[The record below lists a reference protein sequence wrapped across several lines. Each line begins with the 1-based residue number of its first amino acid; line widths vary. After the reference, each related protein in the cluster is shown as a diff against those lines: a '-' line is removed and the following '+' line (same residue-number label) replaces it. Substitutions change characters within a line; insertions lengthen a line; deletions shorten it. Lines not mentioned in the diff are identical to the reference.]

1 MKSALLLAP
10 LLFVRPGELRRAEW
24 AAFDFEKAEW
34 RYVVSKTKTDHLV
47 PLATQT
53 IALLRDLHSLTGHGR
68 YVFPGRDP
76 QKAMSEAAVNAALRR
91 MGVKQ
96 RAKLSRFPG

>member
-1 MKSALLLAP
+1 
-10 LLFVRPGELRRAEW
+10 
-24 AAFDFEKAEW
+24 
-34 RYVVSKTKTDHLV
+34 VSKTKTDHLV